1 MMSQYISAALQLREK
16 TDEHPFAFPR
26 AVAEAGELQVE
37 AEPSKEAVRGSG
49 GGERGCHSQ
58 RACVHGGR

>member
-26 AVAEAGELQVE
+26 AVAAAGALQVE
-37 AEPSKEAVRGSG
+37 AEPSKEAARGS

-58 RACVHGGR
+58 RACVHG